1 MEGLNENDASNIQL
15 AQSYK
20 NDPTLIH
27 AYREAVDGNFE
38 VANMMQQLQY
48 DKITFTDSEGNI
60 QNETISGY
68 FRFIASKVASQ
79 TESTQITQETKEA
92 VYVSIKQE
100 YKAIS
105 EVSVDD
111 ELVNLIKYQ
120 SGYSA
125 NAKMVSTIDEM
136 LNTLLG
142 IKG

>member
-1 MEGLNENDASNIQL
+1 MTKS
-15 AQSYK
+15 
-20 NDPTLIH
+20 H
-27 AYREAVDGNFE
+27 
-38 VANMMQQLQY
+38 
-48 DKITFTDSEGNI
+48 
-60 QNETISGY
+60 

-142 IKG
+142 IKS